1 MFHAGV
7 RDDRTPG
14 GLTKARF
21 KRIRMLSEFD
31 IPTYESEQSQGQL
44 EGDIQLLVNCD
55 PYISPS
61 FVTTEGI
68 YVFVLIFSSRFLDR

>member
-1 MFHAGV
+1 MFFPSIGV

-31 IPTYESEQSQGQL
+31 IPSYESEQSQSQL

-61 FVTTEGI
+61 FVTTEGEFYNYCWNHYNI
-68 YVFVLIFSSRFLDR
+68 M